1 MKKLATEIHIH
12 MTWKYND
19 ALGIACDVN
28 VFDILGHVKKEN
40 LPELFTMIFS
50 GRKTPTSLKT
60 L

>member
-28 VFDILGHVKKEN
+28 VFDILGHVKKKI
-40 LPELFTMIFS
+40 PGLFTIMFS
-50 GRKTPTSLKT
+50 GRKAPTGLKT